1 MPDVGCAPHDTSTHV
16 TVTEVRMRPRS
27 LTASAICVAGITAIA
42 ATAAIADHDGQ
53 QGSYFRYTPLPAS
66 AACVPGVSGTFPNE
80 QPFLL
85 PAGFNQEVVAREG
98 DGGSTD
104 NWDMNVLN
112 ETGRAA
118 GRFLFRTHEV
128 VENGQVTVT
137 DLSNNTTRVLAQRAD
152 WNRLDGIV
160 WTPWRTLL
168 VTEEMR
174 PLRLPSLPDPDNPAA
189 LAGLVFE
196 VDPVTGESI
205 ARPAL
210 GAKAH
215 EGIRFDSRG
224 NIYGI
229 SETGPT
235 TVLGGAPRPG
245 GYIFK
250 FTPDRPRDLSSGQ
263 LYALKIVEDHGD
275 RTGEAVWLPLDR
287 DAVRIDADAEATRVG
302 ATGYARPEDV
312 ETATSTGNDV
322 NRGENL
328 YVAVTDEHR
337 VLKITLDGDD
347 RGHGRGHREHG
358 RHERDGGRAFVAD
371 YVRAGVNAPGATSAA
386 NNRFSNPDNLAL
398 DKAGN
403 LYITEDTTNEVGM
416 DIWVAAPARR
426 GSDQSSRVERFA
438 SLTDCTAEPSG
449 VYFDLDG
456 DVLYVHTLHRAG
468 QDLSV
473 AITERRRDRGHR
485 YDD

>member
-1 MPDVGCAPHDTSTHV
+1 MH
-16 TVTEVRMRPRS
+16 PRS
-27 LTASAICVAGITAIA
+27 LTTSAICVICAAAIA
-42 ATAAIADHDGQ
+42 ATAATAEHGNGRRNAFQ
-53 QGSYFRYTPLPAS
+53 FTPLPTS
-66 AACVPGVSGTFPNE
+66 AACVPGGVGTFPNE

-85 PAGFNQEVVAREG
+85 PAGFDQEVIARQG

-104 NWDMNVLN
+104 NWDMNVMN

-160 WTPWRTLL
+160 WTPWKTLL

-196 VDPVTGESI
+196 VDPATGESI

-215 EGIRFDSRG
+215 EGIRFDRHG

-229 SETGPT
+229 SETAPT
-235 TVLGGAPRPG
+235 TVLGGQPRPG

-250 FTPDRPRDLSSGQ
+250 FTPDRPHDLSSGQ
-263 LYALKIVEDHGD
+263 LYALKIVHDRGD

-322 NRGENL
+322 NPGENL

-337 VLKITLDGDD
+337 VLKVTLDDGHED
-347 RGHGRGHREHG
+347 HGRGHANGHG
-358 RHERDGGRAFVAD
+358 HRPGGGTAFVSD
-371 YVRAGVNAPGATSAA
+371 YVRAGVNAPAITNAPE
-386 NNRFSNPDNLAL
+386 NRFSNPDNLAL

-416 DIWVAAPARR
+416 DIWVAAPSRR
-426 GSDQSSRVERFA
+426 GSDLASRVARFA

-449 VYFDLDG
+449 IYFDLDG
-456 DVLYVHTLHRAG
+456 DVLYAHTLHRQG

-473 AITERRRDRGHR
+473 AITERHRERGHR
-485 YDD
+485 FDD